1 MPALEHEQGQRRP
14 ARHQQA
20 TLSVSEHGGSVG
32 YELAGVPYSFAPLP
46 SEEVDGVTLAL
57 RHAQALELTE
67 LEARLPDGWAG
78 ELPTGLSLS
87 ARPDLPL
94 ETASL
99 AAALATALTHL
110 RGEQPLGEPDLAAL
124 RRAAL
129 EPSAEEPSA
138 RKASAEVL
146 ICTDG
151 SADKQT
157 GALSVGYTLGGVP
170 YGLLLA
176 ESGHESVAEREA
188 IRLALRHAQALGYGA
203 FRVRSDHLF
212 HVRRYD
218 ENLIHRGRRKSESLE
233 RLDDLI
239 GSLGERVRFEYA
251 ATRDTDAPHRL
262 ALHARALLAL
272 SRGQMPSRAQMVALR
287 RVHHALKGSALKGG
301 GLLF

>member
-1 MPALEHEQGQRRP
+1 VALPEHKQDQRRL

-20 TLSVSEHGGSVG
+20 DLSVIEQGGSVG
-32 YELAGVPYSFAPLP
+32 YELAGVPYGFAPLP
-46 SEEVDGVTLAL
+46 GELPDSVALAL
-57 RHAQALELTE
+57 QHAQALGLTD
-67 LEARLPDGWAG
+67 LEAHLPEDWAG
-78 ELPTGLSLS
+78 NLPVGLRLT
-87 ARPDLPL
+87 ARPELPL
-94 ETASL
+94 EKASL
-99 AAALATALTHL
+99 AAALATALIHL
-110 RGEQPLGEPDLAAL
+110 RDELPLTEHDLAAL
-124 RRAAL
+124 RW
-129 EPSAEEPSA
+129 
-138 RKASAEVL
+138 ASAPEPVAEAL

-176 ESGHESVAEREA
+176 EAGHESIAEREA
-188 IRLALRHAQALGYGA
+188 IRLALQHAQALGHRA

-239 GSLGERVRFEYA
+239 GSLGTQVRFEYA
-251 ATRDTDAPHRL
+251 ATLDTDAPHRF
-262 ALHARALLAL
+262 ALHARALLNL
-272 SRGQMPSRAQMVALR
+272 SRGQWPSRAQMVALR
-287 RVHHALKGSALKGG
+287 RVHHALKGG